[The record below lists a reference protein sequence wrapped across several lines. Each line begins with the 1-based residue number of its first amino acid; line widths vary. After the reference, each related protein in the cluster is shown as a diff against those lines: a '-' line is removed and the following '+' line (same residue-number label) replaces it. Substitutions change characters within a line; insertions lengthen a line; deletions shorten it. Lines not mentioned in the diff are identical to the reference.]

1 MDWGRAKNIIL
12 IVLLITNIF
21 LIGVYGLRYGHS
33 KESNSELY
41 SYTIDKLKA
50 NQIELACD
58 MTKSPGKIPALIV
71 QYEEYDKN
79 AVEKAIMRY

>member
-50 NQIELACD
+50 NQIDLASD
-58 MTKSPGKIPALIV
+58 MTKSPGKIPA
-71 QYEEYDKN
+71 
-79 AVEKAIMRY
+79 

>member
-50 NQIELACD
+50 NQTSWRAICQ
-58 MTKSPGKIPALIV
+58 KVRGKYPL
-71 QYEEYDKN
+71 
-79 AVEKAIMRY
+79 